1 MSQLW
6 VPAYVAIG
14 SNLDGP
20 VSQVQSAMR
29 QLASFNRS
37 RLISQ
42 SRLYRSLPLGPQDQ
56 PEFVNAAVAMLTQLA
71 PRELLNELKQLE
83 LSMGRAATTV
93 RWGPR
98 RIDLDLLV
106 YGGLRIDEPDFTLPH
121 PGVPDRNFVLYPLLD
136 IAPTLT
142 VPGHGSVAML
152 AARVGAAGLVPIT

>member
-20 VSQVQSAMR
+20 VSQVQSAIR
-29 QLASFNRS
+29 QLALFSRS

-98 RIDLDLLV
+98 RIDLDLLLV
-106 YGGLRIDEPDFTLPH
+106 TGRSQCSLRASARRASFRLHKKRRSVVACPRSPH
-121 PGVPDRNFVLYPLLD
+121 PSRRCALL
-136 IAPTLT
+136 LSK
-142 VPGHGSVAML
+142 VRSG
-152 AARVGAAGLVPIT
+152 